1 MSFLLQRSTDS
12 PAMDNHLFNL
22 KMASKQLDRLSK
34 KCDKDEKSERVKL
47 RKAIEKGNNDGARI
61 HAENAI
67 RQRSQSLNF
76 LRMSARVDAVAQR
89 VQTAVT
95 MKKVT
100 ASMKGVVQAMDKALG
115 SMDLMKLGGLMD
127 QFEHQFETLDIQVQV
142 MDNAISQSNT
152 LSTPEGQVDAL
163 MKEVADEHG
172 LELNMELGQQVV
184 PSPIAAA
191 SKAET
196 DDLNE
201 RLAKLRSG

>member
-1 MSFLLQRSTDS
+1 
-12 PAMDNHLFNL
+12 MDNHLFNL

-34 KCDKDEKSERVKL
+34 KCDKDEKSEKAKL
-47 RKAIEKGNNDGARI
+47 KKAIEKGNNDCARI

-67 RQRSQSLNF
+67 RQRNQSLNF

-100 ASMKGVVQAMDKALG
+100 SSMKGVVQAMDKALS

-127 QFEHQFETLDIQVQV
+127 QFEHQFENLDIQVQV
-142 MDNAISQSNT
+142 MDSAISQSTT
-152 LSTPEGQVDAL
+152 LNTPEGQVDAL

-172 LELNMELGQQVV
+172 LELNMELGQHVV

-201 RLAKLRSG
+201 RLAKLREG

>member
-1 MSFLLQRSTDS
+1 
-12 PAMDNHLFNL
+12 MDKHLFNL
-22 KMASKQLDRLSK
+22 KMAAKQLDRLSK
-34 KCDKDEKSERVKL
+34 KCDKDEKSEKAKL
-47 RKAIEKGNNDGARI
+47 KKAIEKGNNDGARI

-67 RQRSQSLNF
+67 RQRNQSLNF

-100 ASMKGVVQAMDKALG
+100 SSMKGVVQAMDKALS

-127 QFEHQFETLDIQVQV
+127 QFEHQFENLDIQVQV
-142 MDNAISQSNT
+142 MDSAISQSTT
-152 LSTPEGQVDAL
+152 LNTPEGQVDAL

-172 LELNMELGQQVV
+172 LELNMELGQHVV

-201 RLAKLRSG
+201 RLAKLREG